1 MKLGRRRLIG
11 LLLPVYFSWVTEPVT
26 SVKVVVAEV
35 YPEADAVSVGAPW
48 EVSL

>member
-11 LLLPVYFSWVTEPVT
+11 LPLAVYFSWVTEPVT
-26 SVKVVVAEV
+26 VKVVVAEV